1 MNRVPI
7 APLKIIACLACLA
20 PFAWLLLR
28 AFAIGPLDLG
38 ANPVEEVLHTL
49 GKSGLNILLITL
61 TITPLRRLTGLHWL
75 IALRRML
82 GLFSF
87 AYLSLHFLTYIT
99 LDWGFAWNSLIVD
112 IIARPYITVGFTG
125 LVLMLPLAVTS
136 TNRMQRRLGRKWV
149 KLHRLIYVIAPL
161 GVLHFYWQGI
171 RDPFEPL
178 VYVGIV
184 TLLLGL
190 RILYWVGKQRMIRK
204 S

>member
-1 MNRVPI
+1 MNRVLI
-7 APLKIIACLACLA
+7 APLKIITCLACLA
-20 PFAWLLLR
+20 PFLWLLLR

-61 TITPLRRLTGLHWL
+61 TITPLRRFTGLHWL
-75 IALRRML
+75 VALRRML

>member
-7 APLKIIACLACLA
+7 APLKITACLACLA
-20 PFAWLLLR
+20 PFVWLLLR

-75 IALRRML
+75 VALRRML

-190 RILYWVGKQRMIRK
+190 RILHWVGKQRMIRK

>member
-1 MNRVPI
+1 MTRSLI

-75 IALRRML
+75 VALRRML

-161 GVLHFYWQGI
+161 GILHFYWQGI

>member
-1 MNRVPI
+1 MNRVLI
-7 APLKIIACLACLA
+7 APLKIITCLACLA
-20 PFAWLLLR
+20 PFLWLLLR

-61 TITPLRRLTGLHWL
+61 TITPLRRFTGLHWL
-75 IALRRML
+75 VALRRML

-99 LDWGFAWNSLIVD
+99 LDWGFAWISLIVD
-112 IIARPYITVGFTG
+112 IIARTYITVGFTG
-125 LVLMLPLAVTS
+125 LALMFPLAMTS

-190 RILYWVGKQRMIRK
+190 RILYWVRKQRMIRK

>member
-20 PFAWLLLR
+20 PFVWLLLR

-38 ANPVEEVLHTL
+38 ANPVEAVLPTL

-61 TITPLRRLTGLHWL
+61 TITPLRRFTGLHWL
-75 IALRRML
+75 VAWRRML

-190 RILYWVGKQRMIRK
+190 RILYWAGKQRMIRK

>member
-1 MNRVPI
+1 MTRVPI

-75 IALRRML
+75 VALRRML

-161 GVLHFYWQGI
+161 GILHFYWQGI

>member
-1 MNRVPI
+1 MNRVLI
-7 APLKIIACLACLA
+7 APLKIITCLACLA
-20 PFAWLLLR
+20 PFLWLLLR

-61 TITPLRRLTGLHWL
+61 TITPLRRFTGLHWL
-75 IALRRML
+75 VALRRML

-125 LVLMLPLAVTS
+125 LALMFPLAMTS

>member
-1 MNRVPI
+1 MVAAAGLCHRP
-7 APLKIIACLACLA
+7 AG
-20 PFAWLLLR
+20 LR
-28 AFAIGPLDLG
+28 RQSS
-38 ANPVEEVLHTL
+38 EEVLHTL

-61 TITPLRRLTGLHWL
+61 TITPLRRFTGLHWL
-75 IALRRML
+75 VALRRML

-112 IIARPYITVGFTG
+112 IVARPYITVGFTG
-125 LVLMLPLAVTS
+125 LALMFPLAMTS